1 MQTQNETLKPKD
13 KIWDSNK
20 VVLLYSVDGQGFYAS
35 QRPVRS
41 EFASKQLT
49 FTSGILWTYRIST
62 EIFLGQTVIVLPVLQ
77 SHYIEV
83 AIEGLSHSSDPHC
96 F

>member
-49 FTSGILWTYRIST
+49 FTSGIPWTYRIST

>member
-49 FTSGILWTYRIST
+49 FTSGI
-62 EIFLGQTVIVLPVLQ
+62 P
-77 SHYIEV
+77 
-83 AIEGLSHSSDPHC
+83 
-96 F
+96 